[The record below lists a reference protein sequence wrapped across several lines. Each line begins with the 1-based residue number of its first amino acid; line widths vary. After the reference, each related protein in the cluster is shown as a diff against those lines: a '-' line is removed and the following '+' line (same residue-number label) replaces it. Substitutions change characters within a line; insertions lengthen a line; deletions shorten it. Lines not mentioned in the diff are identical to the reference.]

1 MNKGVLLV
9 LSGYLMWGAFP
20 LYWALL
26 NHVNPSEVLLHRM
39 LWSVPV
45 LFFLVY
51 SKSSWRSNFKDSL
64 SSKKELV
71 FLLLTA
77 ILITINW
84 GCYILAVNIGR
95 VVEASMG
102 YFLSPVINMLGGYFF
117 FHERISKLK
126 QLAVLFATI
135 GSLYYVFSGDS
146 FPWLGFIVGF
156 TFAAYGIARKAMASS
171 AIPGLYIETL
181 ILLPFFLIFSVWFYL
196 NYDVSFLN
204 IDISTDILL
213 ILAGAVTVIPL
224 ALFNAGAKLLQM
236 TTVGIL
242 FLITPTLQFL
252 VGYYLQNELVNSNQ
266 LIGFIGV
273 WAGLIIYCYCL
284 MKENSNFK

>member
-51 SKSSWRSNFKDSL
+51 SKPSWRSNFKDSL

-273 WAGLIIYCYCL
+273 WAGLIMYSYALI
-284 MKENSNFK
+284 KEK

>member
-1 MNKGVLLV
+1 MNKGILLV

-51 SKSSWRSNFKDSL
+51 SKPSWRSNFKDSL

-273 WAGLIIYCYCL
+273 WAGLIMYSYALI
-284 MKENSNFK
+284 KEK

>member
-1 MNKGVLLV
+1 MNKGILLV
-9 LSGYLMWGAFP
+9 LSGYLMWGCFP
-20 LYWALL
+20 IYWALL

-45 LFFLVY
+45 LFLLVY
-51 SKSSWRSNFKDSL
+51 SKPSWRMNFKESL

-71 FLLLTA
+71 FLFVTA

-84 GCYILAVNIGR
+84 GGYILAVNLGR

-102 YFLSPVINMLGGYFF
+102 YFLSPVINMIGGYIF

-135 GSLYYVFSGDS
+135 GALYYVFNGNS

-156 TFAAYGIARKAMASS
+156 TFSAYGIARKAMASS
-171 AIPGLYIETL
+171 AVPGLYIETL
-181 ILLPFFLIFSVWFYL
+181 LLMPFILLFSLWFYA
-196 NYDVSFLN
+196 NYDLAIFNVNL
-204 IDISTDILL
+204 STDILL
-213 ILAGAVTVIPL
+213 ILAGIVTVIPL
-224 ALFNAGAKLLQM
+224 ALFTAGTKLLPM

-242 FLITPTLQFL
+242 FLVTPTLQFL
-252 VGYYLQNELVNSNQ
+252 VGYVLYGELVNFNQ
-266 LIGFIGV
+266 LLGFTAV
-273 WAGLIIYCYCL
+273 WIGLIIYCYAL
-284 MKENSNFK
+284 LKEKS